1 MKDATKDAKKEW
13 QIINSFG
20 ELNYSITS
28 WQGLPSFKD
37 DIFKMSFKKEI
48 WYILPWLVTGK
59 KEVSLANP
67 SAAMPFVPCW
77 KKYYV
82 LASKKVLGL
91 LLVCATG
98 FFLKSSIIGVVWL
111 AILLLCLETSTVL
124 SSVVIVHR
132 HQVPKYI
139 FVHSLHRIKLHI
151 LNCFRCRFH
160 KVQIFWEG
168 HKILK

>member
-59 KEVSLANP
+59 KS
-67 SAAMPFVPCW
+67 
-77 KKYYV
+77 
-82 LASKKVLGL
+82 
-91 LLVCATG
+91 
-98 FFLKSSIIGVVWL
+98 
-111 AILLLCLETSTVL
+111 
-124 SSVVIVHR
+124 
-132 HQVPKYI
+132 
-139 FVHSLHRIKLHI
+139 
-151 LNCFRCRFH
+151 
-160 KVQIFWEG
+160 
-168 HKILK
+168 